1 MTEAEA
7 EAAAEPIGR
16 SASKR
21 RAIVDAATEAFLR
34 SGYRGASM
42 DEIAAAAGVSKQTVY
57 KHFADKERLFSEV
70 VRARVDEASTPVSEG
85 VRGLRDSGSL
95 ADDLRELAR
104 RQLDLVM
111 QPRILQLRRL
121 VISEAAR
128 FPELGRTFYEQG
140 LERTVEALA
149 STFAALAAR
158 GLLVVPDAQVAATQ
172 FNWLIMSG
180 PMNRAMLL
188 GQDVTPDGAE
198 LDRWVDEGVR
208 TFLAAYGAR

>member
-1 MTEAEA
+1 MADAEVTP
-7 EAAAEPIGR
+7 EREGR
-16 SASKR
+16 SAYKR
-21 RAIVDAATEAFLR
+21 RAIIEAATEAFLR

-70 VRARVDEASTPVSEG
+70 VRATVDEASTPVGEG

-95 ADDLRELAR
+95 EDDLRELAR

-111 QPRILQLRRL
+111 RPRILQLRRL

-140 LERTVEALA
+140 LERTVVALGE
-149 STFAALAAR
+149 TFAALAAR
-158 GLLVVPDAQVAATQ
+158 GLLSDSDPKLAATH
-172 FNWLIMSG
+172 FNWLIMSA

-188 GQDVTPDGAE
+188 GLDSTPAAEE
-198 LDRWVDEGVR
+198 LDRWADEGVR
-208 TFLAAYGAR
+208 VFLAAYGAR